1 MTVRI
6 TDDQEDTP
14 SGAASSVRLTGMPPF
29 ATITYTSLS
38 PLRLVTKAVL
48 LPSGDHAGT
57 PFEAEL
63 LVRFVG

>member
-1 MTVRI
+1 
-6 TDDQEDTP
+6 
-14 SGAASSVRLTGMPPF
+14 MPPF

-57 PFEAEL
+57 PFGAEL